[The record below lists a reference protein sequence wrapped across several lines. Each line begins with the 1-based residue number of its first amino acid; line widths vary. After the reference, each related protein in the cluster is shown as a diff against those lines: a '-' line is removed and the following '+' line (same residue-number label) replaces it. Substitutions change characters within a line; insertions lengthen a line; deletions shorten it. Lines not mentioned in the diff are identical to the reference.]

1 MRSKA
6 HHYKLALPESP
17 EKANRFEQNSHSLSQ
32 QQWRVVQALKVSGV
46 CDSVQVMPIKF
57 CHHFKRLIRATSTAL
72 NNVEYQ

>member
-1 MRSKA
+1 MSPS
-6 HHYKLALPESP
+6 LATGAGILVVTISDI
-17 EKANRFEQNSHSLSQ
+17 RFSDFGSLSQ